1 MINKLFLKFFLTIT
15 ALSLSALIML
25 YIVFISTDKF
35 LDYFDNHIRS
45 FLLTGQYDYQISYLE
60 ISGSLSNK
68 LVIEGLE
75 LKDINS
81 TFTIDTIEIVPSFS
95 SSFYFFLKSISNSSD
110 IVNSI
115 FKFKTLYVEN
125 LKLRKGD
132 ASIEFDDIFIHENKI
147 KSPIIKIF
155 LSNYI
160 VIAEDLLISLP
171 YNINSGNMKLNNI
184 INKENL
190 TTLSSVSFTSKSH
203 EEVFRYNDINISPTL
218 FKIKENLSNITIN
231 KCDYYYNELK
241 YYFISDFNINTID
254 EGSELRINSFEVY
267 NDKNKKK
274 IDLFGK
280 IDFTDMFV
288 NIKTTTEKLNYF
300 NLLKPQKGIIQIK
313 GQDYVY
319 NVDFEFKR
327 VKEFVDNTVD
337 EIKGN
342 FTLNFSDSLDYMIHF
357 DEPIRMRDKDYDG
370 TFTISDMRSFNDIY
384 NPSIT
389 IGTNR
394 INPFKLNQFKQL
406 D

>member
-1 MINKLFLKFFLTIT
+1 MSYHRGF
-15 ALSLSALIML
+15 ARDH
-25 YIVFISTDKF
+25 VPP
-35 LDYFDNHIRS
+35 
-45 FLLTGQYDYQISYLE
+45 LLCLC
-60 ISGSLSNK
+60 
-68 LVIEGLE
+68 
-75 LKDINS
+75 
-81 TFTIDTIEIVPSFS
+81 
-95 SSFYFFLKSISNSSD
+95 
-110 IVNSI
+110 
-115 FKFKTLYVEN
+115 
-125 LKLRKGD
+125 
-132 ASIEFDDIFIHENKI
+132 
-147 KSPIIKIF
+147 
-155 LSNYI
+155 
-160 VIAEDLLISLP
+160 
-171 YNINSGNMKLNNI
+171 
-184 INKENL
+184 
-190 TTLSSVSFTSKSH
+190 
-203 EEVFRYNDINISPTL
+203 
-218 FKIKENLSNITIN
+218 ENLSNITIH

-254 EGSELRINSFEVY
+254 ESSELRINSFEVY

-370 TFTISDMRSFNDIY
+370 TFTISDIRSFNDIY